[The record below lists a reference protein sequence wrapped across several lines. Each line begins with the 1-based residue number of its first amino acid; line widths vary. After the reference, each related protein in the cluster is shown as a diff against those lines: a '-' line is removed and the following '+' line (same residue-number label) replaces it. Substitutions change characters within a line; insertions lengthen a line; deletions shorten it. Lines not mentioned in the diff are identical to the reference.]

1 MVGVQGKTVTE
12 ADMKRC
18 SLGELLHE
26 LDHQVDT
33 GIALDALL
41 ISSITADSRQV
52 GQDSLFCAVSGTLTD
67 GHRYVNEAI
76 QAGAAAVIVEQ
87 GSPVSIEQGESA
99 IPVITVPDSRQVFGV
114 LAARIHANPAE
125 KMTMIGIT
133 GTNGKTTVS
142 YLLEHA
148 LVAAG
153 FSVGVIGTV
162 DYRYNRRDGTVV
174 QYPAPFT
181 TPDPLHFHGLLK
193 EMLDNGVTHV
203 VMEVS
208 SHALQ
213 QQRLGPVSFAV
224 GLFTNLSQDHL
235 DYHGT
240 MDDYFAAKS
249 IMFKSYLKQ
258 GSTAIVMMPPP
269 EYAGSAAWSNKLV
282 ALCETLPIQ
291 TLQCGG
297 SENARFSCL
306 SLTCDLSGISAV
318 VVDHRK
324 EEYHLRSPL
333 VGHFN
338 VDNLLIS
345 LTALVC
351 LGIDTYL
358 AVELLSGAPG
368 APGRLERVVLPVK
381 PAGQPT
387 VLVDYA
393 HTPDALEK
401 VLQAVSELQPRTLFC
416 VVGCGGDRDRGKRPL
431 MGMLAATLSDVAIIT
446 DDNPRSEE
454 PAVIRTEILEGLE
467 GGEFEFQTPGWL
479 AKRAVSAPGVVEL
492 PDRAEAISAAVSA
505 AGPEDIVLI
514 AGKGHEKYQI
524 TSSGKRFFDD
534 CLAAQQGSLLW
545 DRLTIAHATGG
556 TSPPGNDTARFPAVS
571 TDSRAI
577 KKRDI
582 FVALKGD
589 NFNGHEFIEKAI
601 GDGAGCVVFSDKN
614 TVQKDNVSSVE
625 VADTLMA
632 LGDLAKWR
640 RQAVKQLQNPVVVG
654 LTGSCGKTTVK
665 EMTAAIFAKR
675 WPEKQDRPA
684 DRVIKTAG
692 NFNNL
697 IGLPLTLLPV
707 SAQHRAL
714 ILEMGMNMP
723 GEIARLSEIA
733 DPDIA
738 CILNIHS
745 AHLEGLGTIEG
756 VARAKGELFDT
767 TKDSAIHVVNLDD
780 DLVVKRAALVNQKT
794 VGFAVSS
801 KGKAQNPEV
810 WADEI
815 AVYGNGHLSL
825 TLHVLDQQGTVRIHA
840 PGLHNSANA
849 CAAAAI
855 SFAAGIGFDNIIEG
869 LQTFRSTVNRM
880 ETVETPAGL
889 KLLNDSYN
897 ANPASMASALKTL
910 ALLPAKNRVAII
922 GDMLELGET
931 SAALHESIGRQ
942 AAQSKIE
949 SLGLVGSFS
958 ADIKRGA
965 VAGGMDEGRIV
976 IFDEK
981 ERVVDWVGDLVH
993 SGRLQPGDWVLV
1005 KGSRGIAL
1013 DTVVA
1018 QIVLK
1023 Y

>member
-1 MVGVQGKTVTE
+1 VGVQGKTGAE
-12 ADMKRC
+12 ADIKHNT
-18 SLGELLHE
+18 LAELLHG
-26 LDHQVDT
+26 LDYQVARGT
-33 GIALDALL
+33 ALDALQ
-41 ISSITADSRQV
+41 ISSISADSRQV
-52 GQDSLFCAVSGTLTD
+52 GQNSLFCAVSGTLTD

-76 QAGAAAVIVEQ
+76 QAGAAAVIIEQ
-87 GSPVSIEQGESA
+87 GAPVSLEQGESA
-99 IPVITVPDSRQVFGV
+99 IPVITVADSRQVLGV

-153 FSVGVIGTV
+153 FCVGVIGTV

-181 TPDPLHFHGLLK
+181 TPDPLHLHKLLK
-193 EMLDNGVTHV
+193 EMLENGVTHV

-213 QQRLGPVSFAV
+213 QQRLGPVSFAI

-235 DYHGT
+235 DYHKT

-249 IMFKSYLKQ
+249 ILFKTYLKQ
-258 GSTAIVMMPPP
+258 DSTAIVMMPPP
-269 EYAGSAAWSNKLV
+269 EYAGSAAWTNKLV
-282 ALCETLPIQ
+282 ALCETLPIK
-291 TLQCGG
+291 TVQCGA
-297 SENARFSCL
+297 SENAKFSCL

-318 VVDHRK
+318 VVDNKK
-324 EEYHLRSPL
+324 EEYHLRSSL
-333 VGHFN
+333 VGLFN

-351 LGIDTYL
+351 LGIDSYQ
-358 AVELLSGAPG
+358 AVELLSGAQG
-368 APGRLERVVLPVK
+368 APGRLQRVVLPEK
-381 PAGQPT
+381 PIGQPT

-401 VLQAVSELQPRTLFC
+401 VLQAVSELEPRTLFC

-431 MGMLAATLSDVAIIT
+431 MGMLAATQSDVAIIT

-479 AKRAVSAPGVVEL
+479 AKRAASAQGVVEI
-492 PDRAEAISAAVSA
+492 PDRGEAISAAVSA
-505 AGPEDIVLI
+505 AGPDDIVLI

-524 TSSGKRFFDD
+524 TRSGKRFFDD

-556 TSPPGNDTARFPAVS
+556 ASPSGNEADRFPAVS

-577 KKRDI
+577 RKRDV
-582 FVALKGD
+582 FVALQGD
-589 NFNGHEFIEKAI
+589 NFNGHEFIGKAVD
-601 GDGAGCVVFSDKN
+601 DGAGCIVFSEKPA
-614 TVQKDNVSSVE
+614 VQKDNVSTVE
-625 VADTLMA
+625 VADTLTA
-632 LGDLAKWR
+632 LGDLAQWR

-675 WPEKQDRPA
+675 WPDKLDRPA

-707 SAQHRAL
+707 SAEHRAL
-714 ILEMGMNMP
+714 VLEMGMNMP
-723 GEIARLSEIA
+723 GEIARLAEIA

-738 CILNIHS
+738 CILNIHG

-767 TKDSAIHVVNLDD
+767 TRESAIHVVNLDD
-780 DLVVKRAALVNQKT
+780 DLVVKCAALHHQKT
-794 VGFAVSS
+794 VGFAISS
-801 KGKAQNPEV
+801 QGKARKPAV
-810 WADEI
+810 WADDI
-815 AVYGNGHLSL
+815 AVYANGHLSL
-825 TLHVLDQQGTVRIHA
+825 TLHVQDQQAPVKIHA
-840 PGLHNSANA
+840 PGLHNSSNA

-855 SFAAGIGFDNIIEG
+855 SFAAGIGFDHIIAG
-869 LQTFRSTVNRM
+869 LQSFRSSVNRM
-880 ETVETPAGL
+880 QTVETPAGL
-889 KLLNDSYN
+889 RVLNDSYN

-910 ALLPAKNRVAII
+910 ALLPAKSRIAII
-922 GDMLELGET
+922 GDMLELGEK
-931 SAALHESIGRQ
+931 SAALHEIIGRQ

-958 ADIKRGA
+958 ADTKRGA
-965 VAGGMDEGRIV
+965 IAGGMDEGQIV

-981 ERVVDWVGDLVH
+981 ERVVDWVGHLLH
-993 SGRLQPGDWVLV
+993 SGRLQPGDWILL

-1013 DTVVA
+1013 DTVVD